1 MASAGVLLHAFGA
14 ERFDYYT
21 LANNCARLVTKFLQ
35 LPITLVTDRAPDNDL
50 YERVIIETSS
60 SDTKR
65 TLRNVNPSG
74 EEIVHYRYMN
84 DTRSRSLELSPYDR
98 TILLDTDYLVT
109 NSELLKFLNS
119 DYDFLCPYEAYDVT
133 NRNKYSGFKY
143 ISNTIQQAW
152 ATVVVFNKSMRSR
165 AIFAHWQMIQQN
177 YQYYKA
183 LLNKP
188 EYFRNDYALS
198 LATHAINGNQP
209 MAERLPKMMMLPG
222 DSYIEHIDSD
232 LNFVIN
238 CESRAIKLTKCNLH
252 VMNKLC
258 LQSKQIQEDIVAIT
272 A

>member
-1 MASAGVLLHAFGA
+1 MASAGVILHAFGA
-14 ERFDYYT
+14 ERFDYYA
-21 LANNCARLVTKFLQ
+21 LANSCARLVTKFLQ
-35 LPITLVTDRAPDNDL
+35 LPITLVTDREPDNDL
-50 YERVIIETSS
+50 YDRVVIETSN

-65 TLRNVNPSG
+65 TLRNVNESG
-74 EEIVHYRYMN
+74 EEIVHYKYMN

-109 NSELLKFLNS
+109 NSGLLKFLNS

-152 ATVVVFNKSMRSR
+152 ATVVVFNKSTRSR